1 MVRFSKCMIL
11 VACFPVS
18 TTTSF
23 LLPERT
29 TTKQRHHY
37 LETRLPTLSSRGSI
51 TTLNAGSGKNL
62 SSADRERR
70 DEGNR
75 RKKRKD
81 DVVIGKTS
89 AKKGETDYA
98 LDPAATE
105 QEYLRQASKVE
116 QKVFLMTSEGK
127 KMLNSVRYTS
137 LQFDYFHSFVLTC
150 VDLNLAQTRKS

>member
-1 MVRFSKCMIL
+1 MVQCSKCMIL

-18 TTTSF
+18 TTKSF

-29 TTKQRHHY
+29 TTKQRHHF
-37 LETRLPTLSSRGSI
+37 LETQLPTLSSGGSI
-51 TTLNAGSGKNL
+51 AALNAGSGKNL
-62 SSADRERR
+62 SAADRERR

-137 LQFDYFHSFVLTC
+137 LQFDYFHSLF
-150 VDLNLAQTRKS
+150 